1 MKILID
7 THIFLWLLS
16 CPEKLTEK
24 RRYELESP
32 SNEVLLSAMSIA
44 ELMVKSGIG
53 KIKIEFDPIEMAEKM
68 QLDILDFS
76 GADAMVLGDL
86 PLHHK
91 DPFDRMIIAQAIC
104 NKLSL
109 MSDDSKFSNYNCKL
123 I

>member
-76 GADAMVLGDL
+76 GADAMALGDL